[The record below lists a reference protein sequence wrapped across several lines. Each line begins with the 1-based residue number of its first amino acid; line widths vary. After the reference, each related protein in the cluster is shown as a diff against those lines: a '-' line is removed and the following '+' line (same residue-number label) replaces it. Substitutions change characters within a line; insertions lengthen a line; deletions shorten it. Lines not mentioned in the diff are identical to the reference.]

1 MDNSARMLNV
11 LAGII
16 LLLTLLSAGVC
27 LTAPSHTVT
36 VEIEGKGFAT
46 PSEVTVGHDRST
58 EITLTP
64 VSGWELSSVT
74 ANGTFVAVDGSVL
87 HLKHVKED
95 ILVKALFEKIP
106 DTVVLTTVSGEGG
119 IIDLFGHDTYA
130 KGTTAS
136 AAVLPDEGKTLCSL
150 KIDGVPVK
158 LTNLLKIEMDSG
170 HTVEAEFRDR
180 ADSDVLVS
188 VSVSVDGKS
197 DVPGR
202 YSRMIPSA
210 SFYAE
215 FGSDVVFS
223 IEPAGGYL
231 LSDMVLNG
239 TSVGVQDEYAIS
251 DLSAPVSFGFVLNKS
266 TYSVAITHSEHG
278 RLSPSGTVTVA
289 RGSEFTVTILPDNG
303 YRLSSLIIDGES
315 VGVGFEKY
323 TFKDIVADHIVYAE
337 FEEIPVPPGQPD
349 FTAWVCKVIE
359 SDGMHTSERTVNAPL
374 SDGDPFT
381 LTNIATGVVQMAEI
395 ELRNTGD
402 VDLDA
407 RLCLSSLICTSEDLI
422 LAGYIEIVCTVG
434 TETHTTKLSALVDDQ
449 DWSVDLIS
457 VSAGDSVRMTLKIA
471 LASEAGNTVQG
482 KTLSFTLQINAY
494 AEVQ

>member
-1 MDNSARMLNV
+1 MLTV

-27 LTAPSHTVT
+27 VMAPSHTIA
-36 VEIEGKGFAT
+36 VEIEGEGSAT
-46 PSEVTVGHDRST
+46 PSGSVVGHDRSA

-64 VSGWELSSVT
+64 ASGWELSSVT
-74 ANGTFVAVDGSVL
+74 INGTPATADGQVL
-87 HLKHVKED
+87 NLKHVKED
-95 ILVKALFEKIP
+95 LLVKAVFEKIP
-106 DTVVLTTVSGEGG
+106 DTVVLIPAAGEGG
-119 IIDLFGHDTYA
+119 SIDLFGHDTYI

-158 LTNLLKIEMDSG
+158 LTNLLKIEMDSD

-180 ADSDVLVS
+180 TDSDVLVS
-188 VSVSVDGKS
+188 VSVTMDGKS
-197 DVPGR
+197 DVPGC

-215 FGSDVVFS
+215 FGSDAVFS
-223 IEPAGGYL
+223 IEPAEGYL

-239 TSVGVQDEYAIS
+239 TSVGVQKEYTVS

-266 TYSVAITHSEHG
+266 TYAVVITHSEHG
-278 RLSPSGTVTVA
+278 RLFPSGTVTVA
-289 RGSEFTVTILPDNG
+289 RGSEFTVTILPDDG

-315 VGVGFEKY
+315 VGTGFEKY
-323 TFKDIVADHIVYAE
+323 TFKDIAADHTVYAE
-337 FEEIPVPPGQPD
+337 FEEVPVPPGVPD
-349 FTAWVCKVIE
+349 FTAWVCKVTE
-359 SDGMHTSERTVNAPL
+359 SDGRSTRERIVDAPL

-381 LTNIATGVVQMAEI
+381 MTNISAGVVQTAEI

-402 VDLDA
+402 VDLDT
-407 RLCLSSLICTSEDLI
+407 RLCLSSLICTSDNLV
-422 LAGYIEIVCTVG
+422 LADHIEIVCTVG
-434 TETHTTKLSALVDDQ
+434 TEVHTTKLSALADDKG
-449 DWSVDLIS
+449 WSADLIS
-457 VSAGDSVRMTLKIA
+457 VSAGDSVKMTLRIA
-471 LASEAGNTVQG
+471 LAEDAGNIVQG

-494 AEVQ
+494 TEAQ